1 MTYKVSTGLRN
12 KVLSKTG
19 GAIGGGSLYD
29 VLDLGF
35 LMIYSGPVP
44 ATADA
49 AIDGANTLLVT
60 ISNASTATGLKFE
73 DDAVTG
79 GLAKLNTEVWSGVVA
94 TSGVATFYRHIGAA
108 EKAGVIGDLSTTK
121 PRLQGEIGV
130 YGKELNLTSTTLTAA
145 GTQTVDYYYVGLPTL

>member
-1 MTYKVSTGLRN
+1 MSYKVSTGLRN
-12 KVLSKTG
+12 KILSKTG
-19 GAIGGGSLYD
+19 GAIAGGSLYD
-29 VLDLGF
+29 VLNLGF
-35 LMIYSGPVP
+35 IMIYTGTVP

-49 AIDGANTLLVT
+49 ALDGSNTLLVT

-79 GLAKLNTEVWSGVVA
+79 GLAKLSTEVWSGVVA
-94 TSGVATFYRHIGAA
+94 TSGTATFYRHVSAA
-108 EKAGVIGDLSTTK
+108 EHAGVIGDLSTTK

-130 YGKELNLTSTTLTAA
+130 YGKELNLTSTSLTAA